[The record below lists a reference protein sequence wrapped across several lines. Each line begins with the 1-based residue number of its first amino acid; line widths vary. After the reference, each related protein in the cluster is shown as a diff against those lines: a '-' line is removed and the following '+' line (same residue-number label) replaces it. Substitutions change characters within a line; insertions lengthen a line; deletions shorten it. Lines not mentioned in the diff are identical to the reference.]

1 MRQTRPVL
9 GSGGRRAG
17 WDDLPDAVQRAVATV
32 LGAPVVRA
40 ESQPG
45 GFSPGT
51 ADRVVTAAGDRAFV
65 KAVAPELNPGSVEL
79 HRAEARV
86 AAQLPRGLPVPHLL
100 GHVEVAGWV
109 VIAFDDVAGRHP
121 HLPWTHADLAAVLDG
136 LQQLAED
143 ATPCPVTDL
152 PSAAERL
159 DELFR
164 GADRMAADGVVVPF
178 LSELQ
183 ALSRRARRCLDGDTL
198 VHSDLRADNVLLTP
212 GGAVFVDWPWACRGP
227 AWIDT
232 LLLLIEV
239 QRLGGHDVDAMLAT
253 SPVTASADPE
263 DLTAVLAGAAG
274 YFLDAARRPA
284 PPGLPT
290 IRAFQ
295 RVQGEALMAWLAPR
309 LR

>member
-1 MRQTRPVL
+1 VL
-9 GSGGRRAG
+9 GSGGHRAG
-17 WDDLPDAVQRAVATV
+17 WDDLPDAVVRAVADV

-65 KAVAPELNPGSVEL
+65 KAVSPELNPDSVEL
-79 HRAEARV
+79 HRAEVRV
-86 AAQLPRGLPVPHLL
+86 AAQLPRGLPVPRLL

-109 VIAFDDVAGRHP
+109 VLVFDDVAGRHP
-121 HLPWTHADLAAVLDG
+121 HLPWTHADLTAVLDG
-136 LQQLAED
+136 LQQLADD

-152 PSAAERL
+152 PTAADRL
-159 DELFR
+159 DGLFR

-183 ALSRRARRCLDGDTL
+183 ALSRRALGCLDGDTL

-227 AWIDT
+227 AWLDT
-232 LLLLIEV
+232 LLLLMEV
-239 QRLGGHDVDAMLAT
+239 QRLGGHDVDALLAT
-253 SPVTASADPE
+253 SPVIASADPD

-290 IRAFQ
+290 VRAFQ

-309 LR
+309 LRST